1 MTRAARS
8 TRRCAVVVLAALVV
22 TTGVGACGDTG
33 TNEGGGP
40 AVPVTETGETTT
52 TVPKQASP
60 LTGLPIDANV
70 AQRPIVM
77 VKIDN
82 SDPGRAVQRGV
93 HKADVLVEE
102 KVEGSVT
109 RFIAM
114 YQSEDELV
122 GPIRS
127 VRTTD
132 AAIVSAFPGSVFT
145 YAGGAGKAVASLKSA
160 PVTKV
165 SEEDGSAP
173 FSYPAGH
180 KRPYALFAKT
190 ERLREEA
197 DDDAGAPP
205 PFLTFLSEGEAFA
218 APTAAPAATARV
230 VFGSLTTAT
239 LEWNPASSTWMR
251 TTNGK
256 PHIIKEG
263 PQLAFKTVI
272 VQLVPYRSA
281 GYLDAAKHKVDEAV
295 VTGSGNA
302 IVLVDGMQ
310 LKARWSKPSARAMT
324 TYTDEAGTPIRF
336 PQGQTLVMLP
346 PTGASVTVS

>member
-1 MTRAARS
+1 M
-8 TRRCAVVVLAALVV
+8 RRVAVALAALVV
-22 TTGVGACGDTG
+22 ATGVAACGDRG
-33 TNEGGGP
+33 TSEGGGP
-40 AVPVTETGETTT
+40 AVPVTEKGETTT

-60 LTGLPIDANV
+60 LTGLPIDASI
-70 AQRPIVM
+70 AERPIVM

-82 SDPGRAVQRGV
+82 SDPGRAAQRGV

-102 KVEGSVT
+102 KVEGTVT

-114 YQSEDELV
+114 YQSEDDLV

-132 AAIVSAFPGSVFT
+132 ADIVAAFPGSVFT
-145 YAGGAGKAVASLKSA
+145 YAGGAGKAIASLKGT

-205 PFLTFLSEGEAFA
+205 PFLSFLSEGEAFT
-218 APTAAPAATARV
+218 APTATPVTKATV
-230 VFGSLTTAT
+230 VFGSLTTAG
-239 LEWNPASSTWMR
+239 LQWDAASSTWLR

-256 PHIIKEG
+256 PHLIKEG
-263 PQLAFKTVI
+263 SQLAFKTVI

-281 GYLDAAKHKVDEAV
+281 GYLDASKHKVDEAV
-295 VTGSGNA
+295 VTGTGNA
-302 IVLVDGMQ
+302 VILINGMQ